1 MWRSAGL
8 IELWAAAALEGVK
21 LNGLLDEY
29 NCSGRRPW
37 SDADDVIGKP
47 DGFNIDAAGNP
58 KIENYYREILRIKV
72 IELKAS

>member
-58 KIENYYREILRIKV
+58 KIDIHYLEGETGLG
-72 IELKAS
+72 